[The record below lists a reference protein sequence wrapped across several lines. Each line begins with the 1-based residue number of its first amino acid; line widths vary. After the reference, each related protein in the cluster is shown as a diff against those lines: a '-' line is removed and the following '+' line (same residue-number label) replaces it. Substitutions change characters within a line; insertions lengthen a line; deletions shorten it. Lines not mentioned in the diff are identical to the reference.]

1 MQVVV
6 TLLFY
11 ACLFLNRGRVE
22 GAPEGRQPEG
32 RQPEGRQPEGRQP
45 EVARA
50 AVEDSGPAPQLFDRV
65 VVGRLAV
72 VAGGAGGRGGEEV
85 QEMRHL
91 LMHF

>member
-22 GAPEGRQPEG
+22 GA
-32 RQPEGRQPEGRQP
+32 PEGRQPEGRQP

-85 QEMRHL
+85 EEMKHL

>member
-22 GAPEGRQPEG
+22 GAPEG

>member
-32 RQPEGRQPEGRQP
+32 RQPEGRQPE
-45 EVARA
+45 VARA
-50 AVEDSGPAPQLFDRV
+50 AVEDSGPALQLFDRV

>member
-22 GAPEGRQPEG
+22 GA
-32 RQPEGRQPEGRQP
+32 PEGRQPEGRQP